1 MEKTEKMNVLTMEM
15 KKEQKA
21 SVTELFEEVVEV
33 ITDSFVAIYEREDTA
48 LIMQIPNGQKYK
60 ITVQETV

>member
-60 ITVQETV
+60 ITV

>member
-48 LIMQIPNGQKYK
+48 LIMQISNGQKYK